1 MPDTDALRFDR
12 IDTTAPRN
20 QLLAI
25 ADRDRKVYRAT
36 LGDAYAIIEPDDGTL
51 RIPYVQAEG
60 DTRMHELLDAVVDAV
75 GMDSKRSRRIRFV
88 CIDTDDE
95 VDRALRDAV
104 GMGDTP
110 SLTEVVHGGE
120 RVDEEWSPD
129 THDVDEAQTVPCL
142 DVEWS
147 IDR

>member
-1 MPDTDALRFDR
+1 MPDDLRFDR
-12 IDTTAPRN
+12 IDTTSPRN
-20 QLLAI
+20 RLLAI
-25 ADRDRKVYRAT
+25 RDRDAKVYRAT

-60 DTRMHELLDAVVDAV
+60 DTRMGDLLDRVVEAV
-75 GMDSKRSRRIRFV
+75 GSSSKTTRRIRFV

-110 SLTEVVHGGE
+110 RLTEVVHGGE

-129 THDVDEAQTVPCL
+129 THDVEEAQTVPCL

-147 IDR
+147 TDR